1 MTDKTQRSAFSLWMQ
16 AVRPFAFSASITPV
30 LLGTALAYFELQQV
44 GSGLNWLLFA
54 AAMAGGVLLHSGT
67 NLISEYFDL
76 KIGADTPDT
85 YGSSRVL
92 VEKLMEPKRVLR
104 GGFVC
109 FGIAFLIGIYLVFR
123 LGMPIVILGLVAL
136 VGGYIYTGDPLGM
149 KYRALG
155 EPLVSMLMG
164 PLMVFGSYY
173 VQTERFS
180 WTPFWI
186 SIPIAILV
194 AAILNA
200 NNLRDIP
207 HDTRAGF
214 KTICSH
220 FGWRSSARNFRLLV
234 LSAYVA
240 LIALVVFKAMPVWS
254 LAALITILPSMKL
267 HKTVKSARS
276 MTPSDLA
283 TLDVSTAQLHLQFG
297 LLATAGFIIASIL

>member
-1 MTDKTQRSAFSLWMQ
+1 MKDKPERSTFSLWMQ
-16 AVRPFAFSASITPV
+16 AVRPFAFTASITPI
-30 LLGTALAYFELQQV
+30 LLGTALANFELQQIG
-44 GSGLNWLLFA
+44 GSLDWLIFV

-76 KIGADTPDT
+76 KIGADTPET
-85 YGSSRVL
+85 FGSSRIL

-109 FGIAFLIGIYLVFR
+109 FGAAFLIGIFLVSRF
-123 LGMPIVILGLVAL
+123 GIPIVILGLVGII
-136 VGGYIYTGDPLGM
+136 GGYIYTGDPLGI

-155 EPLVSMLMG
+155 EPLVSTLMG

-180 WTPFWI
+180 WMPIWV
-186 SIPIAILV
+186 SIPVAILV

-214 KTICSH
+214 KTIASH
-220 FGWRSSARNFRLLV
+220 FGWKSSARNFKLLV
-234 LSAYVA
+234 LSAYIA
-240 LIALVVFKAMPVWS
+240 LIALVVFKAMPIWS
-254 LAALITILPSMKL
+254 LAALITFLSYLKL
-267 HKTVKSARS
+267 HQTIKTARS
-276 MTPSDLA
+276 MTPADLA
-283 TLDVSTAQLHLQFG
+283 TLDVSTAQLHFQFG
-297 LLATAGFIIASIL
+297 LLATAGFIVASIL